1 MQWIPRLH
9 SSTSPNV
16 NLGMG
21 MMQRLRR
28 LSFVRNRW
36 CFVQNR
42 VPHNDPVSW
51 SMYSGFGPAP
61 FCFVY
66 FQAFIYT
73 RLDTINTLQNCL
85 LNRHSWGKTPKR
97 KWGKFEMNARVAVN
111 TKGQE
116 PKILFRRVKWKQIIY
131 RIFLS
136 PPPLLLEKGWDKPT
150 AMDFWFSRHLNCLL
164 GKFKYY
170 GTSPS
175 TFIWP
180 KMPKKNAH
188 FSLGKICLA
197 KYWYL
202 FTF

>member
-1 MQWIPRLH
+1 MSVTDGVLCKFGFHIMTPSHGQCIQD
-9 SSTSPNV
+9 
-16 NLGMG
+16 LG
-21 MMQRLRR
+21 QRLFA
-28 LSFVRNRW
+28 LSIFKHS
-36 CFVQNR
+36 FI
-42 VPHNDPVSW
+42 NDWILSTHCRIAYWIGIV
-51 SMYSGFGPAP
+51 GE
-61 FCFVY
+61 
-66 FQAFIYT
+66 
-73 RLDTINTLQNCL
+73 NTKKEM
-85 LNRHSWGKTPKR
+85 GKN
-97 KWGKFEMNARVAVN
+97 EMNERAAVN

-180 KMPKKNAH
+180 KMPKICTFLSGKNM
-188 FSLGKICLA
+188 FGKILISFHI
-197 KYWYL
+197 L
-202 FTF
+202 E